1 MTYRRPLSDRPKYT
15 ALRPGAATAAEEP
28 LRGPGHAEVR
38 IVAASPEA
46 ARLVAQTL
54 RDHYAA
60 AEQRSYPADAPD
72 GGTRLHL
79 TVDTTRTPGAVES
92 PRPWPVA
99 GRPHHDEL
107 ANAASRRSAPTTPEK
122 PSGDRPTS

>member
-1 MTYRRPLSDRPKYT
+1 MTYRRPLSGRPERT
-15 ALRPGAATAAEEP
+15 TPRPGAAAAAGEP
-28 LRGPGHAEVR
+28 LPGPGLAEVR

-54 RDHYAA
+54 RDRYGA
-60 AEQRSYPADAPD
+60 AEQRSYPADASD

-79 TVDTTRTPGAVES
+79 TLDTTRTPGAGEP

-107 ANAASRRSAPTTPEK
+107 ANAVPRRSVPTTPDG
-122 PSGDRPTS
+122 PSGDRPTR

>member
-1 MTYRRPLSDRPKYT
+1 MTYRRPLSDRPERT
-15 ALRPGAATAAEEP
+15 TPRPTAATAAEEP
-28 LRGPGHAEVR
+28 SPGPGHAEVR

-60 AEQRSYPADAPD
+60 AEQRSYPAEAPD

-79 TVDTTRTPGAVES
+79 TVDTTRTSGAVEP

-107 ANAASRRSAPTTPEK
+107 ANAVPRRTAPTTPDE
-122 PSGDRPTS
+122 PSGDRLTP